1 MKAAIKENNDLRM
14 HERYQ
19 TILLDLHGVSKKDI
33 SKIIGRSLSTV
44 YNYINA
50 YRQEGIQGLK
60 IGTPPG
66 RQPFL
71 SAEQEQRVYQT
82 IVNQTPEDVGFPAK
96 MNWTSPIIR
105 KWIERDFGVSYSDR
119 GTRELLYRLKL
130 SFTVP
135 TYTLTKAD
143 PTKQEAFVQKSS
155 KPIKKL
161 LNGEIDRILF
171 IDESMIRDYQA
182 LSRTWF
188 PKGKQKIV
196 PTYGKHHGAK
206 LIGSLDYETGEVFCT
221 QEIQY
226 TAQEFLSF
234 LQKLVKKYEN
244 QKIVLVLDNAKIH
257 HAALIQPF
265 LTEHQSVLTLL
276 YLPPYSPKLNLIEGL
291 WGWLKESVINNVF
304 FDSVQKIRKAVQG
317 FIREINKTPKV
328 TVDRLCVQL

>member
-1 MKAAIKENNDLRM
+1 MKLPRLLQEDQNNPEVQAIKAAIKENNDLRM

-143 PTKQEAFVQKSS
+143 PTKQEAFVQKFEAY
-155 KPIKKL
+155 K
-161 LNGEIDRILF
+161 
-171 IDESMIRDYQA
+171 
-182 LSRTWF
+182 
-188 PKGKQKIV
+188 
-196 PTYGKHHGAK
+196 
-206 LIGSLDYETGEVFCT
+206 
-221 QEIQY
+221 
-226 TAQEFLSF
+226 
-234 LQKLVKKYEN
+234 
-244 QKIVLVLDNAKIH
+244 
-257 HAALIQPF
+257 
-265 LTEHQSVLTLL
+265 
-276 YLPPYSPKLNLIEGL
+276 
-291 WGWLKESVINNVF
+291 
-304 FDSVQKIRKAVQG
+304 
-317 FIREINKTPKV
+317 KTPE
-328 TVDRLCVQL
+328 Q